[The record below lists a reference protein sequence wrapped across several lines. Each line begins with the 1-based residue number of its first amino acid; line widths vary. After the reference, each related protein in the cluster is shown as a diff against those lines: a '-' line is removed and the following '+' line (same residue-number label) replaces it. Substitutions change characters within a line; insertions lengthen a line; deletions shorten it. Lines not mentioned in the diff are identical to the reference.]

1 MSKANLSRL
10 RSDPVRIAAF
20 CFKNLKRTEVLDTDI
35 SSAVDKILQEM
46 DVVSYRVLGYLL
58 VGIIRIFSKK
68 VEYVLEDCNEVL
80 IKINKFVVN
89 KEGIVRVETLRMPVT
104 IPDRLE
110 LDVFEL
116 DELENVDRGH
126 TAPPEE
132 ITLRDKENVCKTEG
146 FGLFSH
152 EKHLCP
158 PHSSP
163 IRLLES
169 LLFDGIRLFEEFD
182 VAENTSSFDQ
192 DIVGNAF
199 LSKLLNMMDIEV
211 SPQNSPTDLLLES
224 WDKFQS
230 SISAFQE
237 KVPIE
242 DERLSVIPPK
252 SKNLDATPQSK
263 FQGVG
268 RPKQDSATPESMHVS
283 TPAVR
288 EQPPFSRKRR
298 VGLDRMIVLSNKAVI
313 KNIKSAKDLVRFP
326 FPRESRR
333 TLLNAHCVQ
342 RQRESPISSLPNRF
356 YEPLLP
362 CSSSELQL
370 LFSKKKMKLPN
381 SLKIVETPGNLDVP
395 ESPIAG
401 TPLSPSQSS
410 DSLEIEETRRV
421 LDVPESQASGFPKH
435 KATDSQTPPLSQHEN
450 IEIESL
456 ETNEV
461 PNLMDEE
468 TNSRGTNESELLA
481 GWSGRTREV
490 ASCLHQSFLHAR
502 KQREDT
508 VNFSQVF
515 GGRARKESALLF
527 YEVLVL
533 KTTGYVDVEQNK
545 AYGDIAIS
553 RLPKLDQTFLF
564 DGLLE

>member
-1 MSKANLSRL
+1 M
-10 RSDPVRIAAF
+10 
-20 CFKNLKRTEVLDTDI
+20 NLKMLTEAT
-35 SSAVDKILQEM
+35 
-46 DVVSYRVLGYLL
+46 LL
-58 VGIIRIFSKK
+58 
-68 VEYVLEDCNEVL
+68 
-80 IKINKFVVN
+80 
-89 KEGIVRVETLRMPVT
+89 LRRKL
-104 IPDRLE
+104 RLE
-110 LDVFEL
+110 
-116 DELENVDRGH
+116 
-126 TAPPEE
+126 T
-132 ITLRDKENVCKTEG
+132 K
-146 FGLFSH
+146 
-152 EKHLCP
+152 
-158 PHSSP
+158 
-163 IRLLES
+163 
-169 LLFDGIRLFEEFD
+169 FEEFD

-468 TNSRGTNESELLA
+468 TNSRGTNESELS

>member
-1 MSKANLSRL
+1 
-10 RSDPVRIAAF
+10 
-20 CFKNLKRTEVLDTDI
+20 
-35 SSAVDKILQEM
+35 M

-152 EKHLCP
+152 EK
-158 PHSSP
+158 
-163 IRLLES
+163 
-169 LLFDGIRLFEEFD
+169 FEEFD

-468 TNSRGTNESELLA
+468 TNSRGTNESELS

>member
-152 EKHLCP
+152 EK
-158 PHSSP
+158 
-163 IRLLES
+163 
-169 LLFDGIRLFEEFD
+169 FEEFD

-468 TNSRGTNESELLA
+468 TNSRGTNESELS

>member
-152 EKHLCP
+152 EK
-158 PHSSP
+158 
-163 IRLLES
+163 
-169 LLFDGIRLFEEFD
+169 FEEFD

-527 YEVLVL
+527 YEVLMTYFCL
-533 KTTGYVDVEQNK
+533 RMK
-545 AYGDIAIS
+545 ICS
-553 RLPKLDQTFLF
+553 
-564 DGLLE
+564 

>member
-1 MSKANLSRL
+1 M
-10 RSDPVRIAAF
+10 
-20 CFKNLKRTEVLDTDI
+20 NLKMLTEAT
-35 SSAVDKILQEM
+35 
-46 DVVSYRVLGYLL
+46 LL
-58 VGIIRIFSKK
+58 LRRKLRLETK
-68 VEYVLEDCNEVL
+68 VLELFHYFTFIVNVILFYCLSNTLLNE
-80 IKINKFVVN
+80 
-89 KEGIVRVETLRMPVT
+89 T
-104 IPDRLE
+104 
-110 LDVFEL
+110 
-116 DELENVDRGH
+116 
-126 TAPPEE
+126 
-132 ITLRDKENVCKTEG
+132 ENVCKTEG

-152 EKHLCP
+152 EK
-158 PHSSP
+158 
-163 IRLLES
+163 
-169 LLFDGIRLFEEFD
+169 FEEFD

>member
-152 EKHLCP
+152 EK
-158 PHSSP
+158 
-163 IRLLES
+163 
-169 LLFDGIRLFEEFD
+169 FEEFD

-342 RQRESPISSLPNRF
+342 RQRESPISS
-356 YEPLLP
+356 
-362 CSSSELQL
+362 SSSELQL

-410 DSLEIEETRRV
+410 DSLEIEETRR
-421 LDVPESQASGFPKH
+421 
-435 KATDSQTPPLSQHEN
+435 
-450 IEIESL
+450 
-456 ETNEV
+456 
-461 PNLMDEE
+461 E